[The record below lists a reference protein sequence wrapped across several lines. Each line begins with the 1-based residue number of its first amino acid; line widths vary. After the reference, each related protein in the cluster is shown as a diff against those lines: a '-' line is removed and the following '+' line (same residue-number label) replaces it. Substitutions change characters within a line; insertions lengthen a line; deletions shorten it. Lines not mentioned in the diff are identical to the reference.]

1 MARWS
6 DEYRSFRNKLKKARL
21 QAGLTQVEVAK
32 KLRKPQS
39 YVAKSES
46 GERRIDVLELKNFA
60 RLYKKPLAYFTG

>member
-6 DEYRSFRNKLKKARL
+6 DDYKTFRDRLKKARL
-21 QAGLTQVEVAK
+21 QAGLTQVEAAK

-46 GERRIDVLELKNFA
+46 GERRIDVLELKKFA
-60 RLYKKPLAYFTG
+60 RLYKKSLSYFT